1 MRPDPASGPVAEF
14 ADELWRLKL
23 RAGDPSFDTMRNVYG
38 AAASKSSLAA
48 AARGQHFPSRETTW
62 EYVRALAVDAL
73 GEDVDAVRAEWFA
86 KWEKARARIEGGSL
100 PVSIPAPAPKPV
112 ASKPVTPVRPYGS
125 SIVLLAIFLLL
136 GLFLTSAEQI
146 PLVATGVPEH
156 LHRLVPGDNVGVR
169 RIVNYPNGALVHPGT
184 DIVKIWELVNVG
196 VATWTD
202 RYLVRIDPVQP
213 GGCSSPERVP
223 IAMTRPGQSVLVAAP
238 FHIPDQLGQCVVRW
252 KMADAHGTLFF
263 PESLY
268 VQLHVIIA

>member
-23 RAGDPSFDTMRNVYG
+23 RAGDPSYDSMRTVYG

-48 AARGQHFPSRETTW
+48 AARGQHFPSRETMW
-62 EYVRALAVDAL
+62 EFVRALAVNAL
-73 GEDVDAVRAEWFA
+73 GQDAETVRAEWCA
-86 KWEKARARIEGGSL
+86 KWESARARIEGSAF
-100 PVSIPAPAPKPV
+100 VAPAPLPV
-112 ASKPVTPVRPYGS
+112 PAPVRPVRSYGS
-125 SIVLLAIFLLL
+125 GIVLLTILLLL
-136 GLFLTSAEQI
+136 GVFLTSAEQV

-156 LHRLVPGDNVGVR
+156 LHRLVPGDNVGMR
-169 RIVNYPNGALVHPGT
+169 RMVNYPNGALVRPGT

-196 VATWTD
+196 TATWTD

-238 FHIPDQLGQCVVRW
+238 FHVPDRLGQCVVRW
-252 KMADAHGTLFF
+252 KMATADGTLFF

>member
-23 RAGDPSFDTMRNVYG
+23 RAGNPSYDCMRAVYG

-62 EYVRALAVDAL
+62 EYVRALAVNAL
-73 GEDVDAVRAEWFA
+73 GEDVDEVRTEWCA
-86 KWEKARARIEGGSL
+86 KWERARAKIEGGPLVVPLQRS
-100 PVSIPAPAPKPV
+100 APKPV
-112 ASKPVTPVRPYGS
+112 KPIRLFGS
-125 SIVLLAIFLLL
+125 GVVLLAIFLLL
-136 GLFLTSAEQI
+136 GLFLTSAEQV

-156 LHRLVPGDNVGVR
+156 LHRLVPGDNVGMR
-169 RIVNYPNGALVHPGT
+169 RMVNYPNGAIVHPGT

-196 VATWTD
+196 SATWTD
-202 RYLVRIDPVQP
+202 RYLVRIDPMQP

-238 FHIPDQLGQCVVRW
+238 FHIPDRLGQCVVRW
-252 KMADAHGTLFF
+252 KMAAADGTLFF

-268 VQLHVIIA
+268 VQLHVIIS